1 MNGADYIATVRLST
15 KQNETL
21 AEPGERCDQVP
32 TASLEWLAEQGLI
45 VLKPLPQ
52 FTDEQE

>member
-1 MNGADYIATVRLST
+1 MNGADYVATERLTT
-15 KQNETL
+15 KKGDVL
-21 AEPGERCDQVP
+21 AEIGERCDQVP
-32 TASLEWLAEQGLI
+32 ASSLDWLAEQGLI

>member
-1 MNGADYIATVRLST
+1 MNGADYVATERLTT
-15 KQNETL
+15 KKGDVL
-21 AEPGERCDQVP
+21 AEIGERC
-32 TASLEWLAEQGLI
+32 LI